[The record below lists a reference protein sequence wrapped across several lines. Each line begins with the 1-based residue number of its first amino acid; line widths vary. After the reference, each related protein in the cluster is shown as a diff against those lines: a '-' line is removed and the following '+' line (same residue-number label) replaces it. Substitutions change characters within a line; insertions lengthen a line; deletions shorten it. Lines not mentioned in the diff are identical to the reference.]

1 MICKVKVISTGSKG
15 NAVLLNDEILIDCG
29 VPFREL
35 EPYCKGLKLVL
46 LTHIHGDHFNPE
58 TIKRLHFLR
67 PALRWCV
74 SPWLVEPMA
83 RIGVDRRVTDEAMQ
97 RHDLFYLLS
106 ESTSAYVWYDP
117 IPHDVPNCAWHI
129 QFADGEKSDGFDNI
143 FYATD
148 CASLNG
154 VSALAYDLYLIEAN
168 YGEEEIRERMKRKL
182 EAGEF
187 SYESRAMESHLSRE
201 QARAWLA
208 QNAAI
213 GKSHVLYLHQ
223 HQDEEAANDTVG
235 TSLQQSAD
243 AP

>member
-74 SPWLVEPMA
+74 PPWLIEPMG
-83 RIGVDRRVTDEAMQ
+83 RIGVDRRVTDEGMAG
-97 RHDLFYLLS
+97 HALFYYLLS
-106 ESTSAYVWYDP
+106 CPAYVTYDP

-129 QFADGEKSDGFDNI
+129 EFTNGERV

-148 CASLNG
+148 CASLG
-154 VSALAYDLYLIEAN
+154 DIEARGYDLYLIEAN
-168 YGEEEIRERMKRKL
+168 YGEEEIRERMRRKL

-187 SYESRAMESHLSRE
+187 SYESRAIESHLSRE
-201 QARAWLA
+201 QAHAWIA

-213 GKSHVLYLHQ
+213 GKSHVLSLHQ
-223 HQDEEAANDTVG
+223 HQDVEDH
-235 TSLQQSAD
+235 L
-243 AP
+243 

>member
-35 EPYCKGLKLVL
+35 EPYCKGLRLVL
-46 LTHIHGDHFNPE
+46 LTHVHGDHFNPE

-74 SPWLVEPMA
+74 PPWLMEPMG
-83 RIGVDRRVTDEAMQ
+83 RIGVDRRVTDEGMAG
-97 RHDLFYLLS
+97 HVLFYSCSLLYPVCVS
-106 ESTSAYVWYDP
+106 YNS

-129 QFADGEKSDGFDNI
+129 EFANGERV

-148 CASLNG
+148 CASLDG
-154 VSALAYDLYLIEAN
+154 IVAQDYDLYLIEAN
-168 YGEEEIRERMKRKL
+168 YGEEEIQERMKRKL

-213 GKSHVLYLHQ
+213 GKSRVLYLHQ
-223 HQDEEAANDTVG
+223 HQSEEAAYDTLG
-235 TSLQQSAD
+235 TCLQQP
-243 AP
+243 APAP

>member
-1 MICKVKVISTGSKG
+1 M
-15 NAVLLNDEILIDCG
+15 
-29 VPFREL
+29 
-35 EPYCKGLKLVL
+35 KLVL

-74 SPWLVEPMA
+74 PPWLMEPMG
-83 RIGVDRRVTDEAMQ
+83 RIGVDRRVTDEGMAG
-97 RHDLFYLLS
+97 HVLFYSCSLS
-106 ESTSAYVWYDP
+106 CPAYVTYDP

-129 QFADGEKSDGFDNI
+129 DFANGERV

-148 CASLNG
+148 CASLG
-154 VSALAYDLYLIEAN
+154 DIEARGYDLYLIEAN
-168 YGEEEIRERMKRKL
+168 YGEEEIQERMKRKL

-201 QARAWLA
+201 QAHAWIA

-223 HQDEEAANDTVG
+223 HQDVEDH
-235 TSLQQSAD
+235 L
-243 AP
+243 

>member
-74 SPWLVEPMA
+74 PPWLMEPMG
-83 RIGVDRRVTDEAMQ
+83 RIGVDRRVTDEGMAG
-97 RHDLFYLLS
+97 HALFYYLLS
-106 ESTSAYVWYDP
+106 CPTYVTYDP
-117 IPHDVPNCAWHI
+117 IPHDVLNCAWHI
-129 QFADGEKSDGFDNI
+129 EFTNGERV

-148 CASLNG
+148 CASLDG
-154 VSALAYDLYLIEAN
+154 ISARYYDLYLIEAN
-168 YGEEEIRERMKRKL
+168 YGEEEIRERMRRKL
-182 EAGEF
+182 EAGAF

-201 QARAWLA
+201 QARAWIA

-223 HQDEEAANDTVG
+223 HQDEEAANDTLG
-235 TSLQQSAD
+235 TSLQQSPD

>member
-35 EPYCKGLKLVL
+35 EPYCKGLKLIL

-74 SPWLVEPMA
+74 PPWLAEPMG
-83 RIGVDRRVTDEAMQ
+83 RIGVDRRVIDEGMAG
-97 RHDLFYLLS
+97 HVLFYSCSLS
-106 ESTSAYVWYDP
+106 CPAYVTYDP

-129 QFADGEKSDGFDNI
+129 EFANGERV

-148 CASLNG
+148 CASLDG

-168 YGEEEIRERMKRKL
+168 YGEEEIQERMKRKL

-187 SYESRAMESHLSRE
+187 SYESRAIESHLSRE
-201 QARAWLA
+201 QAHAWIA

-223 HQDEEAANDTVG
+223 HQDVEDH
-235 TSLQQSAD
+235 L
-243 AP
+243 